1 MARKRKR
8 ERKRGS
14 NELGTLTEKACKSKE
29 EAAPSHLLK
38 MLTQRLGAIQLEGH
52 DQIFLLLKVEHR
64 GGVRND
70 EMGRSAAYGARADG
84 GLRQ

>member
-1 MARKRKR
+1 
-8 ERKRGS
+8 
-14 NELGTLTEKACKSKE
+14 
-29 EAAPSHLLK
+29 

-64 GGVRND
+64 GRVRND